1 MRIIAI
7 RDTIV
12 CINFGLFSPNRE
24 RRNRIIT
31 PMLIISTHPGTIFIF
46 VIIVLL
52 VVFWNKLNSTD
63 IGALLASVLK
73 SILIILFVVGYIVL
87 AIRCS

>member
-1 MRIIAI
+1 M
-7 RDTIV
+7 
-12 CINFGLFSPNRE
+12 
-24 RRNRIIT
+24 T

-87 AIRCS
+87 VVRCS

>member
-1 MRIIAI
+1 M
-7 RDTIV
+7 
-12 CINFGLFSPNRE
+12 
-24 RRNRIIT
+24 T
-31 PMLIISTHPGTIFIF
+31 PMLIISTHPGTIIVF